1 MEATPSAAV
10 DETTT
15 ASDNQNKNS
24 GSSSSPTTTTTTTP
38 ISARNVYEQT
48 GDSVAAL
55 ELLKLNEKTS
65 FSTPYNEFLCQSMV
79 SKSDLSIK
87 WMNELRAKEE
97 DIETTLLM
105 ETTGSSSSASCH
117 HWKEIPHARV
127 VRCVSHGWVQEIST

>member
-10 DETTT
+10 DETTTT

-24 GSSSSPTTTTTTTP
+24 GSSSSPTTTP

-48 GDSVAAL
+48 GDSAAAL

-65 FSTPYNEFLCQSMV
+65 CSTPYNECLCQSMV

-97 DIETTLLM
+97 DSETTLLM
-105 ETTGSSSSASCH
+105 ETT
-117 HWKEIPHARV
+117 
-127 VRCVSHGWVQEIST
+127 

>member
-10 DETTT
+10 DETTTT

-24 GSSSSPTTTTTTTP
+24 GSSSSPTTTTTTP

-48 GDSVAAL
+48 GDSAAAL
-55 ELLKLNEKTS
+55 EFLKLNEKTS

-97 DIETTLLM
+97 DIETTLRNRSLRTVAM
-105 ETTGSSSSASCH
+105 NSLSEWTWPAF
-117 HWKEIPHARV
+117 
-127 VRCVSHGWVQEIST
+127 